1 TLQVTNAG
9 PSTSYGPLVVTDT
22 LPDGFTIVDA
32 GGTGWDCGIEAQDVT
47 CTLPT
52 DLVIGDAEPI
62 VVTVIPQPE
71 AEGPSTNTVLVT
83 PTTFDPNPD
92 NDEATDDVEVTPAF
106 DLVMTKSLESDA
118 LVVGSSATYLL
129 SVTNNGPSAAAD
141 LVVTDDLPA
150 ELAYQG
156 AVGDGWTCEAD
167 GQRVSCALA
176 DALAA
181 GDVAELRIEVQV
193 LSGAGTS
200 IENLG
205 SVSAAG
211 VELVSADN
219 ADSSGMAPVVAAPVP
234 PTPPAPARGALP
246 TTGSDVGDLVVLGLL
261 FTALGGAILLLN
273 GRRRRLV

>member
-1 TLQVTNAG
+1 MSRTVTVRVG
-9 PSTSYGPLVVTDT
+9 EFERP
-22 LPDGFTIVDA
+22 
-32 GGTGWDCGIEAQDVT
+32 
-47 CTLPT
+47 
-52 DLVIGDAEPI
+52 DLVRQNIITSLVSIGARLER
-62 VVTVIPQPE
+62 T
-71 AEGPSTNTVLVT
+71 
-83 PTTFDPNPD
+83 DPG
-92 NDEATDDVEVTPAF
+92 ATPAF